1 MLPTPPSQAFQLYV
15 WEVLSVSTT
24 PARRDAAFNALKRVP
39 ALTPDSLGR
48 MPQARIEAAVGLA
61 GAMKD
66 ERLRAIRAGV
76 ELFKRNPALAS
87 AFAGPIRQALGEARR
102 VPHLGRA
109 SALRLLLFAGGH
121 PVLPLDEAALRVARR
136 LGYGVGAD
144 LKAGP
149 SSQVRVLRTARAAI
163 TSELQHDIERLRTA
177 AIYLTHHGL
186 ATCVESNPHCSVCP
200 LLGDCPF
207 GRSRLDP
214 QLN

>member
-1 MLPTPPSQAFQLYV
+1 VLPTPPSQAFPLYV

-48 MPQARIEAAVGLA
+48 VPRARIEAAVGLA
-61 GAMKD
+61 GPMKD

-76 ELFKRNPALAS
+76 ELFKRNPTLAD
-87 AFAGPIRQALGEARR
+87 AFAGPIRQALREASR

-136 LGYGVGAD
+136 LGYGVGA
-144 LKAGP
+144 GP
-149 SSQVRVLRTARAAI
+149 PARVLRTARAAI
-163 TSELQHDIERLRTA
+163 TSEIQRDVETLRGT